1 MDAVSFS
8 DIVIVSCGT
17 LSPELNHLRETGFL
31 DVRQVLYTT
40 PGLHETPREL
50 ESQLLKQIAK
60 AKGTANKVIGF
71 CWRE

>member
-31 DVRQVLYTT
+31 DVR
-40 PGLHETPREL
+40 
-50 ESQLLKQIAK
+50 
-60 AKGTANKVIGF
+60 
-71 CWRE
+71 